1 VGVVADFS
9 YRGLRE
15 ESEQAYFSIFEGD
28 GGGGSFYVRMRGTPE
43 AEFQSVRKIV
53 HDADPALPIAYFWT
67 VEEQV
72 NRSLITERL
81 LATLSGGFGVLAV
94 LLSLVGLYGV
104 MSFVVTQRP
113 REIGIRLAIG
123 ATRGSTIWLVL
134 RDALLMII
142 AGTVMALSCVW
153 GLGRLVAAQLFG
165 VTATDPNAIG
175 GATLIL
181 VSAALGAA
189 LIPAYRAATVNPT
202 VALRFD

>member
-1 VGVVADFS
+1 
-9 YRGLRE
+9 
-15 ESEQAYFSIFEGD
+15 
-28 GGGGSFYVRMRGTPE
+28 
-43 AEFQSVRKIV
+43 
-53 HDADPALPIAYFWT
+53 
-67 VEEQV
+67 
-72 NRSLITERL
+72 
-81 LATLSGGFGVLAV
+81 V

-104 MSFVVTQRP
+104 MSFVVTQRT

-123 ATRGSTIWLVL
+123 ATRGSAIWLVL
-134 RDALLMII
+134 RDALVMII
-142 AGTVMALSCVW
+142 AGTVMALPCVW